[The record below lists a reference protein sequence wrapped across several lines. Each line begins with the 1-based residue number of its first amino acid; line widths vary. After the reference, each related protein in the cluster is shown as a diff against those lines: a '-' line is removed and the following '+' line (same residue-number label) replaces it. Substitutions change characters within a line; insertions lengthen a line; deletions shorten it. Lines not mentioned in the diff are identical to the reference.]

1 MPKFEKMI
9 QIGIVTDNLD
19 EAIKQMEIF
28 GLKGWRPMPFRA
40 EFIPDMIIDGTP
52 SDLAIDCAV
61 CDYNGMEIE
70 LIQPISE
77 SVFMDWLREH
87 GPGVHHLAFKPVDGY
102 KSFMEEYR
110 AMGMT
115 HLIDAGDADGTR
127 GFTYLDTVKQLGFYA
142 EIHKGEPGKPEDME
156 GLVK

>member
-19 EAIKQMEIF
+19 KAIEQYKIF
-28 GLKGWRPMPFRA
+28 GFENWEKMPFRSHY
-40 EFIPDMIIDGTP
+40 IPGMLLNGES
-52 SDLAIDCAV
+52 SDLAMDCAV
-61 CDYNGMEIE
+61 CNYNGMEIE

-87 GPGVHHLAFKPVDGY
+87 GPGVHHMAFKPVEGY
-102 KSFMEEYR
+102 DSFMEEYR
-110 AMGMT
+110 GMGMD
-115 HLIDAGDADGTR
+115 HLIDVTDGSKTR

-142 EIHKGEPGKPEDME
+142 EIHRGAPGSPADNVQEE
-156 GLVK
+156 